1 MVIEISER
9 PFKGELM
16 KSKLDKPLSI
26 KLFYFLMSSLVIVG
40 AAVNTQ
46 AQQRPAIPNISSV
59 SLKITPLKDGL
70 FKNILESKDKVP
82 LEISSSVG
90 TNSGGGGDSAFD
102 KNEGT
107 RKLLDLI
114 ERDDLDY
121 FLPEKV
127 LKKISSSY
135 KVSKVY
141 ELLLRL
147 GRASSGIKYQGCSKN
162 PTIDRTKMSMYGS
175 PKFLV
180 TLSLSYDGSIL
191 NNSIDGNWCLE
202 TDNDRILASVFS
214 SLEIKPVTT
223 LRWAFTDETLEEI
236 NDEGVIKIQNPE
248 SKKQLAIQKDNFVL
262 INKKEFMRLDD
273 ESKEALF
280 LHESVLHSVL
290 LLNPK
295 HVKDHGTQFI
305 RNYVRQLLKFYK
317 NYDTVP
323 EYIVSDAFNLLEL
336 N

>member
-1 MVIEISER
+1 
-9 PFKGELM
+9 M
-16 KSKLDKPLSI
+16 KSKLDIPPLI
-26 KLFYFLMSSLVIVG
+26 NCFYFLMSSLIIVG
-40 AAVNTQ
+40 AAVTTQ
-46 AQQRPAIPNISSV
+46 AQQRPAIPSISSL
-59 SLKITPLKDGL
+59 SLKKTPLKDGL
-70 FKNILESKDKVP
+70 FKNILESKDKKP
-82 LEISSSVG
+82 LEIKVEKKANENEISSSVG

-102 KNEGT
+102 KNDGT

-114 ERDDLDY
+114 ERDDLEY
-121 FLPEKV
+121 FFPEIV
-127 LKKISSSY
+127 LKKVSSSY
-135 KVSKVY
+135 DASKIY
-141 ELLLRL
+141 ELLFRL

-162 PTIDRTKMSMYGS
+162 PTIDQTKMSTYGS

-180 TLSLSYDGSIL
+180 TLSLSYDWSIL
-191 NNSIDGNWCLE
+191 NDSIDHDNWCLK
-202 TDNDRILASVFS
+202 TDYDRILASVFS

-280 LHESVLHSVL
+280 LHESVLHAVL

-317 NYDTVP
+317 NNDTVP
-323 EYIVSDAFNLLEL
+323 GYIVSDAFNLLEL